1 MKRPGVKYKDI
12 KAIDGN
18 GNTDERIGKQVEIEV
33 KYDGYIKRQLAQVA
47 RFKKWE
53 RGKIPPSID
62 YDHIPGLS
70 LEVREKLN
78 TVRPISFGQASR
90 ISGMTPSAL
99 SIIMIYR
106 EKIRREKRIRDEK
119 RG

>member
-1 MKRPGVKYKDI
+1 
-12 KAIDGN
+12 
-18 GNTDERIGKQVEIEV
+18 VEIEI
-33 KYDGYIKRQLAQVA
+33 KYEGYIKRQLIHVE

-53 RGKIPPSID
+53 DEKIPPSID

-78 TVRPISFGQASR
+78 RVRPISFGQASR
-90 ISGMTPSAL
+90 ISGITPSAL
-99 SIIMIYR
+99 SIIMIYI
-106 EKIRREKRIRDEK
+106 EKIRRKKGVRDE